1 MSAARFAEWFNA
13 RATRERLLI
22 FAALLALVL
31 SAWDG
36 LLMKPLR
43 EVTHGLQAEIA
54 AAGVVGTEVDDGS
67 DPHRTALLR
76 AGELQLRSEQ
86 LDSQISGSARGFVPA
101 TQMIG
106 VLHDVLR
113 RQGGLSLVSIRN
125 LPVRSLVA
133 PASQDAPPSPPFVH
147 SIELVI
153 DGRYAD
159 IQSYVHQ
166 LESLPWKFRW
176 SLLELSTRRYP
187 MNRVRLSLSTLSMD
201 ATWLG
206 VAPS

>member
-1 MSAARFAEWFNA
+1 MDSARLIELFNA

-22 FAALLALVL
+22 FVALLALVL
-31 SAWDG
+31 TAWDS
-36 LLMKPLR
+36 LLMRPLR
-43 EVTHGLQAEIA
+43 DVSRGLEAEIS
-54 AAGVVGTEVDDGS
+54 AAGISATEVDDGS

-86 LDSQISGSARGFVPA
+86 LDSRIAGSARGFVHA
-101 TQMIG
+101 SRMIE

-113 RQGGLSLVSIRN
+113 RQGGLTLVSIRN
-125 LPVRSLVA
+125 LQVRSLIA
-133 PASQDAPPSPPFVH
+133 PAAEDAPPSPPYVH

-159 IQSYVHQ
+159 IQTYVHE
-166 LESLPWKFRW
+166 LEALPWKFRW
-176 SLLELSTRRYP
+176 SLLELSTREYP
-187 MNRVRLSLSTLSMD
+187 VNRVRLSLSTLSMD

-206 VAPS
+206 VATS

>member
-1 MSAARFAEWFNA
+1 MSIARIIALFDA

-22 FAALLALVL
+22 FAAALALVL
-31 SAWDG
+31 AAWDN
-36 LLMKPLR
+36 LLMRPLR
-43 EVTHGLQAEIA
+43 DVTRSLQAEISTVGNGD
-54 AAGVVGTEVDDGS
+54 AGADDGS

-86 LDSQISGSARGFVPA
+86 LDSQIAGSARGFVPA
-101 TQMIG
+101 AKMIE

-125 LPVRSLVA
+125 LPVQGLIPAAEANVA
-133 PASQDAPPSPPFVH
+133 PSPPYVH

-159 IQSYVHQ
+159 IQAYVHE
-166 LESLPWKFRW
+166 LEALPWKFRW
-176 SLLELSTRRYP
+176 SLLELSTRQYP
-187 MNRVRLSLSTLSMD
+187 VNRVRLSLSTLSMD

-206 VAPS
+206 VATS

>member
-1 MSAARFAEWFNA
+1 MSMRRLAEQFDA

-22 FAALLALVL
+22 FGAFLAVVL
-31 SAWDG
+31 AAWDS

-43 EVTHGLQAEIA
+43 DVTTGLQAEIA
-54 AAGVVGTEVDDGS
+54 AAGINTAEIDDGS

-76 AGELQLRSEQ
+76 AGELQLRSAQ
-86 LDSQISGSARGFVPA
+86 LDSQIAGSAQGFVPA
-101 TQMIG
+101 TRMIG
-106 VLHDVLR
+106 VLHDVL
-113 RQGGLSLVSIRN
+113 QQQSGLALVSIRN
-125 LPVRSLVA
+125 LPVRSLIA
-133 PASQDAPPSPPFVH
+133 GASGDAPPSPPYVH

-159 IQSYVHQ
+159 IQAYVHE
-166 LESLPWKFRW
+166 LEALPWKFRW
-176 SLLELSTRRYP
+176 SLLELSTRKYP
-187 MNRVRLSLSTLSMD
+187 VNRVRISLSTLSMD